1 MLDIDAF
8 DDATDAGNDQSMFVL
23 IKLEKAKEKRLKFSQ
38 GSVTALKILANY
50 QVARVKLINAQLKKK
65 KNLQQKGKTK
75 TILRINK
82 KKLYDAE
89 LSHELYLTRRQTTKI
104 RNALANNM
112 WTDIKL
118 SKAKISKLI

>member
-1 MLDIDAF
+1 M
-8 DDATDAGNDQSMFVL
+8 
-23 IKLEKAKEKRLKFSQ
+23 
-38 GSVTALKILANY
+38 ANY